1 MPDDKDFKLSL
12 EPTDPQ
18 ATREPAA
25 QGAAPQPIKFDV
37 TPLLTLDSLQKYL
50 EARGINSQV
59 LEQNN
64 QRYIQMIWKFEVGD
78 AAVLVSL
85 NDGPNDTTRMEITCI
100 THNQYRGRRAEV
112 LELLNQ
118 RNRERHFARSID
130 ADGNVWLEYVAFYP
144 TGIQLPLQ
152 VWDTMF
158 GGVLMHFED
167 DYKTLEGK
175 GGQQPAANPGEA
187 DA

>member
-1 MPDDKDFKLSL
+1 MPDEKDFKLSL
-12 EPTDPQ
+12 EPAQPQ
-18 ATREPAA
+18 TSHETSEAGTT
-25 QGAAPQPIKFDV
+25 PQPIKFEI
-37 TPLLTLDSLQKYL
+37 TPLLTLETLKKYL
-50 EARGINSQV
+50 EARGINSQI
-59 LEQNN
+59 LDQNN

-100 THNQYRGRRAEV
+100 THNQYTDRRAEV
-112 LELLNQ
+112 LDLLNG

-175 GGQQPAANPGEA
+175 NTPPVAAPSEA